1 MKDPRFTA
9 LQTIRD
15 EHRSISA
22 VLFGMKELAR
32 MTAMARE
39 RPDFRPLRSMLRY
52 VDEYPE
58 RLHHPKEDDYLFARL
73 AERAPETRPLIE
85 RLKGEHAKGAEL
97 LRELQ
102 RSFIAMEEAWP
113 EGTARFREAVD
124 AYAQFHWDHMSR
136 EEKELLPLAER
147 HLGKADWEAI
157 AAAFSA
163 NTNPIADVRER
174 DFDTLFA
181 RIVNL
186 APAPVGLGDPWARP
200 A

>member
-1 MKDPRFTA
+1 M
-9 LQTIRD
+9 Q
-15 EHRSISA
+15 
-22 VLFGMKELAR
+22 
-32 MTAMARE
+32 
-39 RPDFRPLRSMLRY
+39 
-52 VDEYPE
+52 
-58 RLHHPKEDDYLFARL
+58 
-73 AERAPETRPLIE
+73 
-85 RLKGEHAKGAEL
+85 L